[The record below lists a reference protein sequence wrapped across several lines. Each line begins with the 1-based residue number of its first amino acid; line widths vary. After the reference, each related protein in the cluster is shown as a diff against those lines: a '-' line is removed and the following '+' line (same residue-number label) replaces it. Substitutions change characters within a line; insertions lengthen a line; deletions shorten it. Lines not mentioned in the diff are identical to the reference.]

1 MKKYSLIT
9 AILSILV
16 VSVFFQKQV
25 RSALFP
31 EAPVSKQ
38 IQLAIFT
45 QNNYSAAVYEQAKA
59 SVHVT
64 VTKLKG
70 KSRYIVW
77 EKTFEE
83 MALKKYPTVHN
94 AFTQQVT
101 VPNIIDG
108 KEKLLITYT
117 VTYEAKGSVLKLGS
131 GTMVSKGVMSDKL
144 QINI

>member
-1 MKKYSLIT
+1 MK
-9 AILSILV
+9 
-16 VSVFFQKQV
+16 
-25 RSALFP
+25 
-31 EAPVSKQ
+31 
-38 IQLAIFT
+38 
-45 QNNYSAAVYEQAKA
+45 
-59 SVHVT
+59 H
-64 VTKLKG
+64 
-70 KSRYIVW
+70 

-83 MALKKYPTVHN
+83 MALKKYPTVHH